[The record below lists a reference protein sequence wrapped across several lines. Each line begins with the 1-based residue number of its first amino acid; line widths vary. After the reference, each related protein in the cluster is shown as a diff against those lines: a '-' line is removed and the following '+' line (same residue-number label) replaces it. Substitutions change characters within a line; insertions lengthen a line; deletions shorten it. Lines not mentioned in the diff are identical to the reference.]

1 MDPDELWETT
11 LNPENRTLLRVTM
24 TDAAKA
30 EELFRTLMGEEVEG
44 RKQFIMKRSISNMEE
59 IDYGA

>member
-1 MDPDELWETT
+1 
-11 LNPENRTLLRVTM
+11 
-24 TDAAKA
+24 
-30 EELFRTLMGEEVEG
+30 MGEEVEG

>member
-1 MDPDELWETT
+1 MTRDVR
-11 LNPENRTLLRVTM
+11 PEV
-24 TDAAKA
+24 
-30 EELFRTLMGEEVEG
+30 FRPVQPGQAGGLSYGALMGEEVEG